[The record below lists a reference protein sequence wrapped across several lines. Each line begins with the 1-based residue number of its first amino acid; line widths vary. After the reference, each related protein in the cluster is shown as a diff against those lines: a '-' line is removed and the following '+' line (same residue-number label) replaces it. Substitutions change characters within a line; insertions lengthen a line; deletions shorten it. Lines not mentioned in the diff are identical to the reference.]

1 MRAYDVTVYR
11 LNDSYERMHMIARL
25 VAAGT
30 ALSVTLS
37 LVWAMAT
44 LGYPP
49 SAKAAPVVLA
59 QVCR

>member
-1 MRAYDVTVYR
+1 
-11 LNDSYERMHMIARL
+11 MIARL

-30 ALSVTLS
+30 ALSVSFS

-49 SAKAAPVVLA
+49 SAKAAPLVLA
-59 QVCR
+59 QACR